1 MAKYLLDVNMTN
13 YFGEW
18 QPPLFQHVVE
28 LNRRWLDSSIWEYAR
43 NKDMTILTKDYDFY
57 DRIISDAPP
66 PRVIHFR
73 LGNMKRKDFQAFAT
87 ANWEKIRLLSEQN
100 KLVIVYQ
107 EEILTL
113 E

>member
-1 MAKYLLDVNMTN
+1 MVKYLLDVNMPN
-13 YFGEW
+13 YFGVW
-18 QPPLFQHVVE
+18 KPPIFQHVVE
-28 LNRRWLDSSIWEYAR
+28 IDRRWSDSNIWEYAR
-43 NKDMTILTKDYDFY
+43 NIDLTILTKDYDFY

-87 ANWEKIRLLSEQN
+87 DNWDKIKALSEEN
-100 KLVIVYQ
+100 KLVIVY
-107 EEILTL
+107 ENEIMTL